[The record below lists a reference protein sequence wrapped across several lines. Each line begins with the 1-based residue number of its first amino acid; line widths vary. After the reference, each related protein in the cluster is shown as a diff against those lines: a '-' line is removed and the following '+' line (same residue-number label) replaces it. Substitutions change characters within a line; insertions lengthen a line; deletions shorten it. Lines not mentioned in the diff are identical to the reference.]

1 MEGKRGAAL
10 VLEEISL
17 LCKGYWLHRRS
28 GAERAVALTLHYL
41 LSKIIAPAAAAGEGG
56 AGRGRLPSSGRGAVR
71 RGDVHRA
78 FQMRGA
84 FRKIDFGDEAT
95 SASLRRL
102 MVKTAITPG
111 VVRLAEG
118 LGLVA
123 GFLTLHV
130 ALLEELHQAIK
141 CQLRSGR
148 KWQTDK
154 YAAVYFRAWRL
165 AGATAAVGGVAA
177 DGAGSAQVL
186 VALENDCIQD
196 LMSLAVHVQS
206 TALSNTLA
214 RLLSYFHKHKPQ
226 QGVDEMLCRLYAPIL
241 WRSLAVAN
249 PLVRRNAAVLFLDA
263 FPVQDPAGSQR
274 EIEEAIQA
282 QCRSFSALLTD
293 PYEGVRKVAVLGV
306 ARVLSLYWELI
317 PAATTA
323 RLLSQIEDL
332 AQDKSAPAVRS
343 AVFDGLCAV
352 LENNLAHAALR
363 QLLAKL
369 APAIHDSSEKVRAA
383 FVSLLTAIKPYRAFK
398 FYEIVPLQNLVYS
411 LAHEGKSL
419 ARKLSALLCETYF
432 PADKPS
438 SALLTRATLLLRASP
453 QAAFTFYSNIID
465 LDVPLVLVCK
475 FIARVFLFLTKK
487 ALEEEDARR
496 ARSSGSA
503 GGHPPPR
510 KKAKRTIKKGSR
522 GEEEEGDDD
531 DDEGDGG
538 NDDDGNN
545 ENEKNNEAE
554 EENDKELL
562 TNMFRVTHILY
573 TKIGPLL
580 CAEENRELRS
590 KLGEV
595 VMWGSLQAI
604 ARFIGTPMAK
614 TIAIGIGSYIDLPT
628 EPGEVAAQRQLTAG
642 LCDLQSVVDSDEY
655 STLLTYLFSQK
666 GSGEAVL
673 AQVIT
678 MLSPEDDGAT
688 IPTNAGTAVTA
699 RDESCGTVIGC
710 NTLLGLHVLDRIL
723 SVREV
728 REMAF
733 EFRSQVA
740 KILKTLRG
748 LVAIAMDRVA
758 SGPLPQEEE
767 EEEDGSDDGDGKN
780 KDSDNEGEEKG
791 LSELETV
798 MVLAV
803 TYYAKLL
810 IHFIAMREEGGDS
823 RGEDEGDE
831 DGNSSS
837 SSSGNGEKS
846 VFAREA
852 FCNLVRWT
860 CDVCLPQVMR
870 YGGMCDGLVRAVAI
884 ISAELV
890 VVGLGDESLI
900 GAIAELYRHCLVSVA
915 ETADSA
921 ARLPPESEDFASEL
935 LPHISKFIYHLYYYD
950 AERGQ
955 RAEGSNNE
963 DSTNGSSSYESISLS
978 ILEQI
983 LRSLPLSLLEKRLQ
997 IQDIINTQSA
1007 NGTLRVLQ
1015 SS

>member
-1 MEGKRGAAL
+1 
-10 VLEEISL
+10 
-17 LCKGYWLHRRS
+17 
-28 GAERAVALTLHYL
+28 
-41 LSKIIAPAAAAGEGG
+41 
-56 AGRGRLPSSGRGAVR
+56 
-71 RGDVHRA
+71 
-78 FQMRGA
+78 
-84 FRKIDFGDEAT
+84 
-95 SASLRRL
+95 
-102 MVKTAITPG
+102 
-111 VVRLAEG
+111 
-118 LGLVA
+118 
-123 GFLTLHV
+123 
-130 ALLEELHQAIK
+130 
-141 CQLRSGR
+141 
-148 KWQTDK
+148 
-154 YAAVYFRAWRL
+154 
-165 AGATAAVGGVAA
+165 
-177 DGAGSAQVL
+177 
-186 VALENDCIQD
+186 
-196 LMSLAVHVQS
+196 
-206 TALSNTLA
+206 
-214 RLLSYFHKHKPQ
+214 
-226 QGVDEMLCRLYAPIL
+226 
-241 WRSLAVAN
+241 
-249 PLVRRNAAVLFLDA
+249 
-263 FPVQDPAGSQR
+263 
-274 EIEEAIQA
+274 
-282 QCRSFSALLTD
+282 
-293 PYEGVRKVAVLGV
+293 
-306 ARVLSLYWELI
+306 
-317 PAATTA
+317 
-323 RLLSQIEDL
+323 
-332 AQDKSAPAVRS
+332 
-343 AVFDGLCAV
+343 
-352 LENNLAHAALR
+352 
-363 QLLAKL
+363 
-369 APAIHDSSEKVRAA
+369 
-383 FVSLLTAIKPYRAFK
+383 
-398 FYEIVPLQNLVYS
+398 
-411 LAHEGKSL
+411 
-419 ARKLSALLCETYF
+419 
-432 PADKPS
+432 
-438 SALLTRATLLLRASP
+438 
-453 QAAFTFYSNIID
+453 
-465 LDVPLVLVCK
+465 
-475 FIARVFLFLTKK
+475 
-487 ALEEEDARR
+487 
-496 ARSSGSA
+496 
-503 GGHPPPR
+503 
-510 KKAKRTIKKGSR
+510 
-522 GEEEEGDDD
+522 
-531 DDEGDGG
+531 
-538 NDDDGNN
+538 
-545 ENEKNNEAE
+545 
-554 EENDKELL
+554 
-562 TNMFRVTHILY
+562 MFRVTHILY

-699 RDESCGTVIGC
+699 GDESCGTVIGC

-733 EFRSQVA
+733 EFRSQVV

-860 CDVCLPQVMR
+860 CDVCLPQAMR

-950 AERGQ
+950 TERDQ
-955 RAEGSNNE
+955 RAEGSDNE